1 MNKMSIRPKS
11 KQQPKL
17 TSIKIPNID
26 TAMAWIHNYPEERGM
41 GFRQE
46 KHDGPL
52 CYCETPEGQ
61 EEQRKIKEDWYQQNQ
76 DKFPPLPG
84 PEVIQE
90 VQQLYEHHPELKTTN
105 TDEDEW
111 IQTYTGKR
119 FHPLNAKVEDICIE
133 DIAHALSQICRF
145 TGHSQSFYSVAQHSV
160 LVSYVCDKNNA
171 LYGLLHD
178 MSEAFLGDISRPLK
192 RTNVF
197 RPYREYEKKLQ
208 EVMCAKFGLPLEEP
222 KDVKW
227 ADNKLL
233 VTEARDLM
241 SPLHPDWQ
249 NSMTPLPFKIDPLP
263 PKEAKQLF
271 LDRFQELFPKANI

>member
-1 MNKMSIRPKS
+1 MKKNK
-11 KQQPKL
+11 
-17 TSIKIPNID
+17 IKNNENFSDII
-26 TAMAWIHNYPEERGM
+26 
-41 GFRQE
+41 
-46 KHDGPL
+46 
-52 CYCETPEGQ
+52 TPEI
-61 EEQRKIKEDWYQQNQ
+61 EKEIK
-76 DKFPPLPG
+76 L
-84 PEVIQE
+84 
-90 VQQLYEHHPELKTTN
+90 LYEQHPELKTDN
-105 TDEDEW
+105 TDEAQW

-160 LVSYVCDKNNA
+160 LVSHICDKSNA
-171 LYGLLHD
+171 FYGLMHD

-192 RTNVF
+192 RTSVF

-208 EVMCAKFGLPLEEP
+208 EVMCQKFGLSLEEP

-241 SPLHPDWQ
+241 SPLHPDWK
-249 NSMTPLPFKIDPLP
+249 NSMTPLP
-263 PKEAKQLF
+263 
-271 LDRFQELFPKANI
+271 